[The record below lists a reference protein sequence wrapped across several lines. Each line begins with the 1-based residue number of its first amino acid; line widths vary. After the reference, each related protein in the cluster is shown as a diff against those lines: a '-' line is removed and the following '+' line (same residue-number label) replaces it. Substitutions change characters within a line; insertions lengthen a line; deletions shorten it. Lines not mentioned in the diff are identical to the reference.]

1 MKDKSWNPYGL
12 NNAVLLG
19 KLVEA
24 EEKIKGLVADIDK
37 LKQQN
42 NNLYKSVNM
51 KERALEEYDKMQ
63 KLHMKEISKKQQ
75 DRMARKDRE
84 WKESQDKKEEEWL
97 QQNQKHEDRMAVVE
111 MALEDYGLKMKWMEK
126 GLHLSDLLF
135 AEDDVSIE
143 DDDMS
148 WDEIEE

>member
-12 NNAVLLG
+12 NNAVLLR

-42 NNLYKSVNM
+42 NNLRKSINM

-63 KLHMKEISKKQQ
+63 KLHIKEISKKQ
-75 DRMARKDRE
+75 
-84 WKESQDKKEEEWL
+84 
-97 QQNQKHEDRMAVVE
+97 
-111 MALEDYGLKMKWMEK
+111 
-126 GLHLSDLLF
+126 
-135 AEDDVSIE
+135 
-143 DDDMS
+143 
-148 WDEIEE
+148 